1 MRHLILFAL
10 LFSTLSAAAFQAP
23 LIIAHRGASGYRP
36 EHTLEA
42 YKLAIEMGA
51 DFIEPD
57 LVMSKDKILVAR
69 HENEISETTDA
80 AEKFPARKKTKTIDG
95 QEITGWFTEDFTLK
109 ELKTLRAKERLEF
122 RDQSYNGKFEVPTFD
137 EILVFLKSESKKHKR
152 VIGVYP
158 EAKHPS
164 YFASIGLPMENAVV
178 EALKKHDL
186 NHDKAAVYIQAFELD
201 ILKKL
206 KALTPVNLVFLY
218 GSPKESPYDFVLA
231 KDKRTFADLTK
242 PLALK
247 ELSKTIHGI
256 GPHKSYIIPTNSF
269 GERLKPT
276 TLVADAHAAGL
287 VVHPYTFRKEEIF
300 LPATYKGDA
309 HAEYL
314 EFFQQGVDGVFSD
327 FTDQAVHAKKEFLK
341 SKSAT
346 KVDTKINTKIHTKII
361 KESK

>member
-10 LFSTLSAAAFQAP
+10 LFSTFSAAAFQAP

-36 EHTLEA
+36 EHTLES

-57 LVMSKDKILVAR
+57 LVMTKDKVLVAR
-69 HENEISETTDA
+69 HENEISETTNV
-80 AEKFPARKKTKTIDG
+80 AEKFPSRKKTKTIDG

-122 RDQSYNGKFEVPTFD
+122 RDQSFNGKFEVPTFD
-137 EILVFLKSESKKHKR
+137 EILVFLKAESKKHKR

-158 EAKHPS
+158 ETKHPS

-178 EALKKHDL
+178 DALKKHDL
-186 NHDKAAVYIQAFELD
+186 NHEKSAVYLQAFELD

-206 KALTPVNLVFLY
+206 KDLTPVSLVFLY
-218 GSPKESPYDFVLA
+218 GSPKESPYDFILA

-242 PLALK
+242 PAALK
-247 ELSKTIHGI
+247 ELAKTVHGI

-309 HAEYL
+309 IAEYI

-327 FTDQAVHAKKEFLK
+327 FTDQAIQAKKDFLK
-341 SKSAT
+341 IKSSV
-346 KVDTKINTKIHTKII
+346 KSNTKSHKNLN